1 MSCLKPN
8 GSVSSEN
15 PYKMP
20 HSYWFFCILKRFK
33 IIIMETT
40 TIPSPPRTLL
50 EVFKSLP
57 EGTLAQLIKNN
68 LVMTPAPLF
77 RHQDTQRMILESLY
91 AYLSSN
97 PAGKLW
103 VAPLD
108 VYLDEENV
116 FQPDILFIR
125 KENSHIIREDGIY
138 GAPDIIIE
146 ILSPSTAHYDLN
158 EKKHI
163 YERSGVQEYHVVDPD
178 NKETKGFFL
187 KSGKYA
193 KPVQGQGKITS
204 KILNHDFTF

>member
-1 MSCLKPN
+1 
-8 GSVSSEN
+8 
-15 PYKMP
+15 
-20 HSYWFFCILKRFK
+20 
-33 IIIMETT
+33 METT
-40 TIPSPPRTLL
+40 TLQSPPRTLL

-77 RHQDTQRMILESLY
+77 LHQDTQRMILESMY

-125 KENSHIIREDGIY
+125 EEHSDIIRKDGIY
-138 GAPDIIIE
+138 GAPDIVIE

-158 EKKHI
+158 EKKQI
-163 YERSGVQEYHVVDPD
+163 YERSGVQEY
-178 NKETKGFFL
+178 
-187 KSGKYA
+187 
-193 KPVQGQGKITS
+193 
-204 KILNHDFTF
+204 